1 MQEGQIDLD
10 LEGYHQYWNY
20 AEKKGYS
27 GTAIFTKKE
36 PLNVY
41 YGINMEH
48 HDKEG
53 RVITLE
59 FEDFFMVTVYTP
71 NSQSE
76 LARLEYRMEWEDAF

>member
-1 MQEGQIDLD
+1 MLRKRGIQEL
-10 LEGYHQYWNY
+10 QY
-20 AEKKGYS
+20 S
-27 GTAIFTKKE
+27 LKKE

-59 FEDFFMVTVYTP
+59 FEDF
-71 NSQSE
+71 
-76 LARLEYRMEWEDAF
+76 LW